1 MNEIEVR
8 KQQREME
15 KEKGQL
21 DLKRELE
28 ESNRVAENTAAQQAR
43 YKAKFKVFSDK
54 YDKKNDWY
62 QENIIKP

>member
-1 MNEIEVR
+1 MRKQQQYSKDLMNEIEVR

-28 ESNRVAENTAAQQAR
+28 ESNRVAENTAAQ
-43 YKAKFKVFSDK
+43 
-54 YDKKNDWY
+54 
-62 QENIIKP
+62 